1 MITLDQNIRPK
12 ELNLTGNPIL
22 AKLHGDRM
30 WAVNGSKFS
39 MMIVFP
45 EYPDVTY
52 AADTWL
58 QWVWGN
64 NTLRVTFK
72 APTLVDDSG
81 TQFKTAVPIG
91 FAWVS
96 EFASFLRSNYL
107 FDKYFEIS
115 VDENYFSIHARE
127 KGTESNITF
136 TKHSGL
142 TTTSYYSTN
151 GADPVMQDGY
161 QLFLQLRNDD
171 DEVIGEESVTPAN
184 DQSATFDL
192 AEYLESELEQ
202 QREADG
208 LQFTYPSGEDLVIT
222 RSAFMIEFAIRYAE
236 KWNGNVRKLAETDGF
251 WALLGGLS
259 KAKLAELEAVGIG
272 FYDLVTESQLPTD
285 VPRFLTFS
293 PKSKT
298 TGENTPERLYF
309 YKNPEYESYV
319 KRREYY
325 SDGSDVEYIHAEIPY
340 ASDVYE
346 IICSANTLAIP
357 GTTLVKFD
365 IYVVDNDDN
374 VMSDIK
380 TFVVDHTYYRNEHY
394 FIFRNSLGGYDTLR
408 CTGVLKYK
416 PEFERET
423 FTNDDDETSTVQ
435 VLMEQVY
442 EANTGSLTSDMALW
456 MNDFML
462 SKEVYWL
469 RENVAHKIVVTSKKK
484 TVISDTDRRFNIEFE
499 FSLAAKDK
507 YHSTPEIGTGFN
519 INQPAT
525 GGEIPIS
532 G

>member
-1 MITLDQNIRPK
+1 MITLDQDIRPK

-161 QLFLQLRNDD
+161 QLFIQLRNGD
-171 DEVIGEESVTPAN
+171 DEVIAEESATPGS
-184 DQSATFDL
+184 DGKATFDL
-192 AEYLESELEQ
+192 AEYLESELEK
-202 QREADG
+202 QREEDG
-208 LQFTYPSGEDLVIT
+208 QQFTYPSGDDLVIE
-222 RSAFMIEFAIRYAE
+222 RPAFLLEFAIRYAE
-236 KWNGNVRKLAETDGF
+236 KWNGNVRKLAETGGF
-251 WALLGGLS
+251 LALLGGLS
-259 KAKLAELEAVGIG
+259 KAKLAELEASGIG
-272 FYDLVTESQLPTD
+272 FYDLVTESPLPKD
-285 VPRFLTFS
+285 VPIFLTFQ
-293 PKSKT
+293 PKTKT
-298 TGENTPERLYF
+298 VGKYQPERLYF
-309 YKNPEYESYV
+309 FNYSGFEASAVRKNYW
-319 KRREYY
+319 
-325 SDGSDVEYIHAEIPY
+325 SDGSTTTALLVNILMTTSIQEILVSPGTVETG
-340 ASDVYE
+340 SLKLVKYE
-346 IICSANTLAIP
+346 I
-357 GTTLVKFD
+357 
-365 IYVVDNDDN
+365 YVIESSDDPT
-374 VMSDIK
+374 SE
-380 TFVVDHTYYRNEHY
+380 TRTYVVDHTYYRNEHY

-416 PEFERET
+416 PEFDRET

-499 FSLAAKDK
+499 FSLSAKDK

-525 GGEIPIS
+525 GEILIS
-532 G
+532 R